1 MMRTAPG
8 KRCMCLKNEARRKS
22 QVSLGV
28 LKKSVGAFF
37 QHALGGLA
45 LVMTLAAC
53 GSTPDIKSDVN
64 NLAETNFKL
73 GIGYLQQGRS
83 DLALGKLQRAIELDP
98 KFAQA
103 HSAIAVL
110 YDQAGQADLA
120 LQHAERAVS
129 LDPQDPA
136 ASLNYGTFLCKQ
148 GQLDKADA
156 QFRAV
161 LRNPLYATPEAAYE
175 NAGVCAMRVPDPAK
189 AEQYFRSALQL
200 NPKLPITLYQ
210 MAVLHYQTERYL
222 PARAYLQR
230 YAEVSQHTPQSLWL
244 GIRVERQLGDRN
256 TASGYALRLR
266 SDFQDSE
273 EARLLL
279 ESEKG
284 ARPAP
289 P

>member
-1 MMRTAPG
+1 MMRAA
-8 KRCMCLKNEARRKS
+8 LK
-22 QVSLGV
+22 
-28 LKKSVGAFF
+28 
-37 QHALGGLA
+37 ALALA
-45 LVMTLAAC
+45 LVMSLAAC

-64 NLAETNFKL
+64 EGPDTLAETNLKL
-73 GIGYLQQGRS
+73 GIGYLQQGQR
-83 DLALGKLQRAIELDP
+83 DLALSKLQRAVELDP
-98 KFAQA
+98 KLAKA

-129 LDPQDPA
+129 LDPKDSA
-136 ASLNYGTFLCKQ
+136 AHLNYGTFLCKQ
-148 GQLDKADA
+148 NQLDKADA
-156 QFRAV
+156 QFQLV
-161 LRNPLYATPEAAYE
+161 FKNPLYASPDAAYE
-175 NAGVCAMRVPDPAK
+175 NAGVCAMRVPDPAR

-244 GIRVERQLGDRN
+244 GIKVERQLGDRN
-256 TASGYALRLR
+256 TASGYALQLK
-266 SDFQDSE
+266 SNFPDSE

-284 ARPAP
+284 AKPKFP
-289 P
+289 